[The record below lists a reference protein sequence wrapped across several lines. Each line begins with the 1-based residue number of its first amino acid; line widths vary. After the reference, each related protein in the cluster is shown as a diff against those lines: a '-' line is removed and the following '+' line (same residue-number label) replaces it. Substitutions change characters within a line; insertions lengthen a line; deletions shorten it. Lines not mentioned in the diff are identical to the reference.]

1 MWCGILRGP
10 GVRLLFIAC
19 VLCLAACST
28 QRQDQQDEMAVN
40 AADPFDD
47 PFFTQPPAWDDSVL
61 QQSEVLAEK
70 PEEEEL
76 EQPKT
81 FAEKG
86 EDLLVSTLIVGA
98 SVAKIV
104 LLPFIGF

>member
-1 MWCGILRGP
+1 MWRGRLGGP
-10 GVRLLFIAC
+10 WLRLLLVASM
-19 VLCLAACST
+19 LCLTACSA

-40 AADPFDD
+40 TDDPFTD

-61 QQSEVLAEK
+61 QQSEVLTAN
-70 PEEEEL
+70 PEEP

-81 FAEKG
+81 FAEKSEG
-86 EDLLVSTLIVGA
+86 VIVSTLIVGA
-98 SVAKIV
+98 SLAKIV

>member
-1 MWCGILRGP
+1 MWCGLLRSHWL
-10 GVRLLFIAC
+10 RFLLIAS

-40 AADPFDD
+40 TDDPFND

-61 QQSEVLAEK
+61 QQSEVLKANVKE
-70 PEEEEL
+70 P

-81 FAEKG
+81 FAEKSEG
-86 EDLLVSTLIVGA
+86 IIVSTLIVGA
-98 SVAKIV
+98 SLAKIM

>member
-1 MWCGILRGP
+1 MWCGILRGH
-10 GVRLLFIAC
+10 GIRLLLIAC

-40 AADPFDD
+40 AADPFND

-70 PEEEEL
+70 PEEP

-81 FAEKG
+81 FVEKSEG
-86 EDLLVSTLIVGA
+86 FIFSTLIVGA
-98 SVAKIV
+98 TLAKMA
-104 LLPFIGF
+104 LPFMGLGF